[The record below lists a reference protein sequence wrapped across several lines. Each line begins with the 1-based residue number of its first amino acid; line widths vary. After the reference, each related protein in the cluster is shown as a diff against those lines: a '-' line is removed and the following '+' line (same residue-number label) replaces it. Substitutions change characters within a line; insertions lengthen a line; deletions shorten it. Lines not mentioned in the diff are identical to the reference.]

1 MDIKVVS
8 KIDFDELVEKAHLV
22 TFNETRPQEMNRYDF
37 ALLAVEDEK
46 IIAYGLCREFDGE
59 TLYLGFGGCFP
70 EYQKSRKA
78 VEWYEEAISWA
89 LQKYKRVT
97 TLIENE
103 NVPMLRV
110 AFHCGL
116 RIIGVKLFKQQIFCE
131 LMREV

>member
-1 MDIKVVS
+1 MTIDRMEKVE
-8 KIDFDELVEKAHLV
+8 FDKWAEQAHLV
-22 TFNETRPQEMNRYDF
+22 TFNEHRPIEMNRYDF
-37 ALLAVEDEK
+37 ALIATDSGKL
-46 IIAYGLCREFDGE
+46 IAYGLCREFDSE

-78 VEWYEEAISWA
+78 VEWYEAGIQWA
-89 LQKYKRVT
+89 LSNYKRVT

-103 NVPMLRV
+103 NIPMLRV

-131 LMREV
+131 LMREG